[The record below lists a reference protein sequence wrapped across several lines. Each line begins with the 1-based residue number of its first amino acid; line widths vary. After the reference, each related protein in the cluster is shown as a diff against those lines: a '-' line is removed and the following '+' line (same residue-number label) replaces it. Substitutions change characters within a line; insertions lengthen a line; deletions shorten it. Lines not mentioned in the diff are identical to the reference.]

1 MRSATILRSGILV
14 AASLLLELLCRWG
27 VIGRLTMTPPSEM
40 IVRLATLLQQSKYLV
55 QIGSTLRN
63 VLISALVA
71 WVVGFIMGVALH
83 GLPRVRRALQPIF
96 VSYFALPFFVLYPLL
111 VVLLGMSNIPI
122 VVIGSLSG
130 ALAMLINTLDGLDRI
145 PPVLHKVG
153 RTFQLGS
160 LRTALL
166 VQLPATIPYLFT
178 GAKLSLGYVVAT
190 VIGAEFI
197 LSSSGLGYSIS
208 FAYNNFEN
216 ATMYALLL
224 FVILFVTLLLMLL
237 NFIERRVRYSA
248 GSGMTTAPST
258 MKTGTPMQRL
268 LDGMVV
274 TIVLIGCWQVL
285 HLYMGSEALSSPLAT
300 VQRIGSLFQSTMF
313 WENVRETANALWISL
328 AISCLG
334 GAVVGVLLGSN
345 RFAGAV
351 VEPMV
356 VMLQA
361 IPKVTLYP
369 VFLLFFGLG
378 LAAKVAFGAIHGIV
392 PVTLVTLNAVRSL
405 NPALKRTARALHVS
419 PWQTVTTILLP
430 ATIPE
435 IVTAVRLG
443 FCLTFL
449 GVMVGEMFA
458 SKRGLGYMIMNGIS
472 VNDVPTMIAVTVL
485 IGIFAV
491 AVNSFLLTIE
501 KRVNR

>member
-1 MRSATILRSGILV
+1 MLV
-14 AASLLLELLCRWG
+14 VALLLLELLCRYG
-27 VIGRLTMTPPSEM
+27 VISRLNMTAPSDM
-40 IVRLATLLQQSKYLV
+40 FVRLVALLQQPKYLA
-55 QIGSTLRN
+55 QISSTLWN
-63 VLISALVA
+63 ILVA
-71 WVVGFIMGVALH
+71 ALIALMVGFMAGVVLH
-83 GLPRVRRALQPIF
+83 GVPRARRALQPVF
-96 VSYFALPFFVLYPLL
+96 ASYFALPFFVLYPLL
-111 VVLLGMSNIPI
+111 VVLLGMNNVPI
-122 VVIGSLSG
+122 IVIGSIAG
-130 ALAMLINTLDGLDRI
+130 VLAMLINTLDGIDRI
-145 PPVLHKVG
+145 PPALSKVG
-153 RTFQLGS
+153 RNFRLGS
-160 LRTALL
+160 VRTALL
-166 VQLPATIPYLFT
+166 IQLPATIPYLFT
-178 GAKLSLGYVVAT
+178 GAKLALGYVVAT

-197 LSSSGLGYSIS
+197 LSASGLGYSIS

-237 NFIERRVRYSA
+237 NLIERRVRYSA
-248 GSGMTTAPST
+248 GSGSMTAPT
-258 MKTGTPMQRL
+258 ALPTGTRRERII
-268 LDGMVV
+268 DGIVV
-274 TIVLIGCWQVL
+274 SAGILGFWQLL
-285 HLYMGSEALSSPLAT
+285 HLYSGSEALSSPRAT
-300 VQRIGSLFQSTMF
+300 AARIGTLFQSTMF
-313 WENVRETANALWISL
+313 WDNVQETYTALCISL
-328 AISCLG
+328 VISCIG
-334 GAVVGVLLGSN
+334 GAMVGILLGAN
-345 RFAGAV
+345 RLAGSV

-378 LAAKVAFGAIHGIV
+378 LAAKVAFGVIHGIV

-419 PWQTVTTILLP
+419 PLQTVFTILLP

-458 SKRGLGYMIMNGIS
+458 SKRGLGFMIMNGIY

-485 IGIFAV
+485 IGMFAI
-491 AVNSFLLTIE
+491 AVNSLLLAVE
-501 KRVNR
+501 KRAYR

>member
-1 MRSATILRSGILV
+1 MRSATLLRSAILI
-14 AASLLLELLCRWG
+14 AAVLLLEILCRYG
-27 VIGRLTMTPPSEM
+27 VISRLSLTPPSEM
-40 IVRLATLLQQSKYLV
+40 VVRLVALLQQPKYLA

-63 VLISALVA
+63 ILLSTLVA
-71 WVVGFIMGVALH
+71 LVVGFVMGVALH
-83 GLPRVRRALQPIF
+83 GMPRVRRALQPVF

-111 VVLLGMSNIPI
+111 VVLLGMSNVPI
-122 VVIGSLSG
+122 IVIGSFSG

-145 PPVLHKVG
+145 PPVLGKVG
-153 RTFQLGS
+153 RTFHLGRI
-160 LRTALL
+160 RTALQI
-166 VQLPATIPYLFT
+166 QLPATIPYLFT
-178 GAKLSLGYVVAT
+178 GAKLAIGYVVAT

-197 LSSSGLGYSIS
+197 LSASGLGYSIS

-224 FVILFVTLLLMLL
+224 FIILFVTVLLMLL
-237 NFIERRVRYSA
+237 NLIERRVRYSA
-248 GSGMTTAPST
+248 GSGTTTAPST
-258 MKTGTPMQRL
+258 LSRGTRL
-268 LDGMVV
+268 DRLTDAIAVAIILLG
-274 TIVLIGCWQVL
+274 LWQLL
-285 HLYMGSEALSSPLAT
+285 HLHTGSEALSSPLAT
-300 VQRIGSLFQSTMF
+300 AERIGSLFRSTMF

-328 AISCLG
+328 VISCIG
-334 GAVVGVLLGSN
+334 GAVVGVFLGSN
-345 RFAGAV
+345 RLASAV

-361 IPKVTLYP
+361 MPKVTLYP

-378 LAAKVAFGAIHGIV
+378 LTAKVAFGVIHGIV

-419 PWQTVTTILLP
+419 PLQTVFTILLP

-458 SKRGLGYMIMNGIS
+458 SKRGLGFMIMNGIY

-485 IGIFAV
+485 IGVFAI
-491 AVNSFLLTIE
+491 AVNSLLLAIE
-501 KRVNR
+501 RRAYR